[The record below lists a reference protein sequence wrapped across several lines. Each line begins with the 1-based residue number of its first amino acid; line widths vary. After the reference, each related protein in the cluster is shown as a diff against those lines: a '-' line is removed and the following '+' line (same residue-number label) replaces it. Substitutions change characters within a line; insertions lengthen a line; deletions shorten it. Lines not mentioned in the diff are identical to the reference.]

1 MFGIGLELVIK
12 ILEQT
17 HTETSH
23 SIWYQIVNQ
32 LTDFYKVP
40 FQCLWCC
47 LLINTFVSS
56 LQMYWSSVLGWIEEI
71 KLVENTSFEQ
81 DWARRFRISN
91 FKLANSRLRKTI
103 SVLTKSKIVPITF
116 WISEV
121 SGVTKFNSIYGWLLW

>member
-32 LTDFYKVP
+32 LTDFYKVS

-81 DWARRFRISN
+81 GWARRFRISN

>member
-32 LTDFYKVP
+32 LTDFYKVS

-47 LLINTFVSS
+47 LLINTSVSS

-81 DWARRFRISN
+81 GWARRFRISN

>member
-32 LTDFYKVP
+32 LTDFYMVS

-47 LLINTFVSS
+47 LLINTSVSS